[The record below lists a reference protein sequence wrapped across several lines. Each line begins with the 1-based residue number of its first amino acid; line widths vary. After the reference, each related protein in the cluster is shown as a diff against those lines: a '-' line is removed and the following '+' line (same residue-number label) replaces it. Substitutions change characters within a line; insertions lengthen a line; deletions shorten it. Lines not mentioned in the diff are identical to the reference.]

1 MQTNLSKKLAYNGF
15 ESNDLYDYHVRCL
28 LNSKTHHLRCLNVEG
43 ESGRHKTAFAN
54 ALPRSLDFKHIL
66 YHDFTQ
72 NKDPIPKITLPD
84 IKDDR
89 GQKEIPI
96 EALDRIVIEAC
107 AFSEA
112 EPTGLILDQLQA
124 ADFREQIKIYNLVK
138 QGQWMQ
144 SDVSY
149 YANHQHLFI
158 FLVSET
164 PLYHSLQK
172 ISFKIWVNKA
182 SDRLINYKPADFGLG
197 DEAWDL
203 MQILAN
209 IFANL
214 GITPTSSEYEKILH
228 DIHTNIRHSDDLKH
242 SIYGWTE
249 GINREMLYH
258 EELSPIFN
266 QAITTIENYLG
277 IDEIEISAIE

>member
-1 MQTNLSKKLAYNGF
+1 MLSLQQKMAEHGF
-15 ESNDLYDYHVRCL
+15 ESNDNYEYHVRCL
-28 LNSKTHHLRCLNVEG
+28 LNSQVVGLRCLNIEG
-43 ESGRHKTAFAN
+43 DSDRRMTAFAN
-54 ALPRSLDFKHIL
+54 ALSYALEYPNVL
-66 YHDFTQ
+66 YYDFTEKAEPSIVVE
-72 NKDPIPKITLPD
+72 NSV
-84 IKDDR
+84 DR
-89 GQKEIPI
+89 GKIEEPI
-96 EALDRIVIEAC
+96 TPLGRIVSEAC